1 MTPVIS
7 PWVFYLMSV
16 ANAVKF
22 IAFAA
27 GGLAGLSWAIM
38 ALFESVEGG
47 LRNFVK
53 ESRVVIAIFIVGIML
68 GVLTPS
74 ERVITK
80 MVVAQ
85 NVTYERV
92 ETATDVVQTVYEDI
106 MDLFAEEESE

>member
-16 ANAVKF
+16 TNAVKF
-22 IAFAA
+22 IAFAL
-27 GGLAGLSWAIM
+27 GGFVGLSWAIM
-38 ALFESVEGG
+38 AMFEGSEGN
-47 LRNFVK
+47 LRGFVK
-53 ESRVVIAIFIVGIML
+53 ESRVIIAIFMVGIML

-74 ERVITK
+74 ESVITK

-92 ETATDVVQTVYEDI
+92 EAATDVVQTVYEDI

>member
-16 ANAVKF
+16 ANAVRGV
-22 IAFAA
+22 AFTV
-27 GGLAGLSWAIM
+27 GGIVGLSWGLM
-38 ALFESVEGG
+38 ALFTSAEGE

-53 ESRVVIAIFIVGIML
+53 ESRVVIAIFMVGIML
-68 GVLTPS
+68 GVFTPS

-92 ETATDVVQTVYEDI
+92 EAATDVVQTVYEDI
-106 MDLFAEEESE
+106 MELFEEEESE